1 MNKKTENVYLF
12 NFTDQELPELYE
24 ALILQDEIK
33 HRLAPEG
40 ETVSESQVLKKV
52 AKEFSDRSSHRIR
65 QGALEMLDDYV
76 DGEIDEEIMWQ
87 GIEEQL
93 RKKSEEK

>member
-12 NFTDQELPELYE
+12 NFTDQEVTELYE

-33 HRLAPEG
+33 HRLAAEG
-40 ETVSESQVLKKV
+40 EKVLESQVLKKV
-52 AKEFSDRSSHRIR
+52 AKEFSDRNSHRIR
-65 QGALEMLDDYV
+65 QGALETLDDYV

>member
-1 MNKKTENVYLF
+1 MGKTKDSTYLLS
-12 NFTDQELPELYE
+12 FTDEELQGLYE
-24 ALILQDEIK
+24 ALILQDEIR
-33 HRLAPEG
+33 HSLADEG
-40 ETVSESQVLKKV
+40 QETEESAALKRISN
-52 AKEFSDRSSHRIR
+52 EFSDRSSHRIR
-65 QGALEMLDDYV
+65 SAAMEMLDDYV